1 MRSSVTEQKSHAFQ
15 TARNEVLRCAV
26 RPAAKARGLKRTVL
40 LLHIFR
46 GELPIDFMLTWVLD
60 RPLKKGDV
68 YSIQV
73 ITNN

>member
-26 RPAAKARGLKRTVL
+26 YPAAKAPGLKRTVL
-40 LLHIFR
+40 VYIFR

>member
-26 RPAAKARGLKRTVL
+26 RPAAKDRGLMQTVL
-40 LLHIFR
+40 LYIFG

-60 RPLKKGDV
+60 RPLKKAMFIL
-68 YSIQV
+68 SK
-73 ITNN
+73 

>member
-1 MRSSVTEQKSHAFQ
+1 MHFKQHATRFY
-15 TARNEVLRCAV
+15 AALFY
-26 RPAAKARGLKRTVL
+26 PAAKAPGLKRTVL
-40 LLHIFR
+40 VYIFR